1 MTNFDHVQ
9 RTIDIFEENLETGA
23 PLVTIGELAEYIGYS
38 PHHLNRLF
46 QSLCGEPL
54 GRYMLRRRLS
64 RAAERIR
71 SASELAG
78 DVALRYGWSDYS
90 AFSRAVRKEFG
101 VSPTRLI
108 SLAPQDL
115 PLHFRARPVRPPN
128 QRDPLQAPEIITTS
142 PLHATGLVF
151 FMNPNE
157 RSFHRP
163 WEMFSAN
170 RHKIRGIIG
179 DDTWQFSSWD
189 AQALPEHA
197 GLWIH
202 CAVQTSPEVRQDPM
216 FFSQDIP
223 SQTILRFRH
232 SGPILELATTYRY
245 IWEEYL
251 PNSTYHLSGNREY
264 QHYPKGDET
273 QTIHICIPVR

>member
-1 MTNFDHVQ
+1 MTNFDQVQ
-9 RTIDIFEENLETGA
+9 RTIDLFEEHLESGA
-23 PLVTIGELAEYIGYS
+23 PLVTIGELADHIGYS

-71 SASELAG
+71 TGSVPAG
-78 DVALRYGWSDYS
+78 EIALQYGWNDYS

-101 VSPTRLI
+101 VSPTRLS
-108 SLAPQDL
+108 SLDPQGLDL
-115 PLHFRARPVRPPN
+115 CFRARPIRPHT
-128 QRDPLQAPEIITTS
+128 QRGPIQAPEIIKTS
-142 PLHATGLVF
+142 PLHVTGLVF

-170 RHKIRGIIG
+170 RHKICGIVG
-179 DDTWQFSSWD
+179 EDTWQVSSWD
-189 AQALPEHA
+189 DQALPEHA

-202 CAVQTSPEVRQDPM
+202 CAVQTAPEVRQNPM
-216 FFSQDIP
+216 FFSQVIP

-232 SGPILELATTYRY
+232 DGPILELATIYRY

-251 PNSTYHLSGNREY
+251 PNSTYHLSGNQEY
-264 QHYPKGDET
+264 QYYPKGEEE
-273 QTIHICIPVR
+273 QQIHICIPVR